1 MTKRYLEHL
10 IVAVLGFLMGAV
22 VAMLIAPGDARVMIG
37 TGIIFGLYARA
48 LCDQNFGGD
57 WLWPFG
63 RPAGRKTLAAKP
75 GIGHRSRRPGSDL
88 TIRKQE
94 SRPWPLR

>member
-1 MTKRYLEHL
+1 MNRYYLEHL

-22 VAMLIAPGDARVMIG
+22 FAMLIAPGDARMAIG
-37 TGIIFGLYARA
+37 TGILFGLYARA

-63 RPAGRKTLAAKP
+63 RPAGRKALAAKP
-75 GIGHRSRRPGSDL
+75 AMGHRSRRPGSDL
-88 TIRKQE
+88 TIQNRT
-94 SRPWPLR
+94 PGHAH